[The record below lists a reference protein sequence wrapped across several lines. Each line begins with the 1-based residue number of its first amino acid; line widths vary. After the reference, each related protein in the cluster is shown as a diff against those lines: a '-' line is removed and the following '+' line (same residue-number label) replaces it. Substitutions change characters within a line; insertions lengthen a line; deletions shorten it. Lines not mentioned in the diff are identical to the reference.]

1 MIWNTTRVAIGIGW
15 RKKMS
20 DLEYE
25 AYSEQ
30 QREKCLE
37 EIYPKIAEYY
47 DGDTL
52 ESIVDNVYNKVVSPF
67 ENYSEFVTREDIKEL
82 VIEYSDTLR

>member
-1 MIWNTTRVAIGIGW
+1 
-15 RKKMS
+15 MS
-20 DLEYE
+20 DLAYE

-37 EIYPKIAEYY
+37 EIYPKIAEHY

-52 ESIVDNVYNKVVSPF
+52 DSIIDNVYNKVVSPL
-67 ENYSEFVTREDIKEL
+67 ENYIKFVTRDDIKEL
-82 VIEYSDTLR
+82 VTEYSNSLR

>member
-1 MIWNTTRVAIGIGW
+1 
-15 RKKMS
+15 MS
-20 DLEYE
+20 DIAYE

-37 EIYPKIAEYY
+37 EIYPKIPEHY

-52 ESIVDNVYNKVVSPF
+52 ESIVDNVYKKVVSPM
-67 ENYSEFVTREDIKEL
+67 EVYSKFVTRDDIKEL
-82 VIEYSDTLR
+82 VTEYSNSLR

>member
-1 MIWNTTRVAIGIGW
+1 
-15 RKKMS
+15 MS

-25 AYSEQ
+25 VYSEQ

-37 EIYPKIAEYY
+37 EIYPKIADYY

-52 ESIVDNVYNKVVSPF
+52 DSIIDNVYDKVVSPF
-67 ENYSEFVTREDIKEL
+67 ENYSEFVTREDVEQL
-82 VIEYSDTLR
+82 VIEYSEMLR

>member
-1 MIWNTTRVAIGIGW
+1 MERGKI
-15 RKKMS
+15 KMS
-20 DLEYE
+20 DIAYE

-37 EIYPKIAEYY
+37 EIYPKIAEHY

-52 ESIVDNVYNKVVSPF
+52 ESIVDNVYKKVVSPL
-67 ENYSEFVTREDIKEL
+67 ENYSKFVTRDDIKEL
-82 VIEYSDTLR
+82 VTEYSNSLR

>member
-1 MIWNTTRVAIGIGW
+1 MERGKI
-15 RKKMS
+15 KMS
-20 DLEYE
+20 DLAYE

-37 EIYPKIAEYY
+37 EIYPKIAEHY

-52 ESIVDNVYNKVVSPF
+52 DSIIDNVYNKVVSPM
-67 ENYSEFVTREDIKEL
+67 EVYSKFVTRDDIKEL
-82 VIEYSDTLR
+82 VTEYSETLR

>member
-1 MIWNTTRVAIGIGW
+1 
-15 RKKMS
+15 MS

-30 QREKCLE
+30 MREKYLE
-37 EIYPKIAEYY
+37 EIYPKIAEHY

-52 ESIVDNVYNKVVSPF
+52 ESIVDNVYNKVVSPM
-67 ENYSEFVTREDIKEL
+67 EVYSKFVTRDDIKEL
-82 VIEYSDTLR
+82 VTEYSETLR